1 MATPLN
7 QRINDVFLSHSSRD
21 KPVFVDALYG
31 WLTQGA
37 GLKVSY
43 DRGLAS
49 GNISVN
55 LDKAI
60 DTCRSAIM
68 VISGNST
75 QSQWVETE
83 AGRLM
88 EEVSR
93 CGGDFRVATLRIDS
107 DADAPGLF
115 KAFKHV
121 DAPDGKLSPQGA
133 ALLIETLFGGKEGA
147 GKPIYFSRGW
157 RPAERAAAERI
168 IYALQTFGLKLVCD
182 WTDQPRYSID
192 RVRKIMDGTGGLAA
206 ILPHRGNGLTSSYII
221 DEVAAARSAGLP
233 VLIFAHK
240 DVVLRPDWS
249 SSDVIQFDSD
259 LDQLEKSR
267 TVDKFANEIEEFAR
281 QWKKPPGEH
290 VFLGHSLEESIKDE
304 FQMPRRLLSRL
315 TGLPVEVGGLV
326 SGSDAQSEIVR
337 LIQDA
342 ELCVIDITNMTYKD
356 LPAKIDFALNSCIEA
371 GIALGSN
378 KNLYLTCR
386 APRRTPPFMFRNK
399 QVWYYEEE
407 VDLVGKLR
415 QIAALHRRMVL

>member
-1 MATPLN
+1 MAIPLN

-21 KPVFVDALYG
+21 KPVFVDALYC

-49 GNISVN
+49 GNISAN

-60 DTCRSAIM
+60 DTCRSAII
-68 VISGNST
+68 VISGNSA
-75 QSQWVETE
+75 QSPWVETE

-93 CGGDFRVATLRIDS
+93 CGGDFRIATVRIDN

-121 DAPDGKLSPQGA
+121 DFADGKLSADGA
-133 ALLIETLFGGKEGA
+133 ALLMETLFGGNEGA
-147 GKPIYFSRGW
+147 GKPVYLSRGW
-157 RPAERAAAERI
+157 RPAERPAAERI

-182 WTDQPRYSID
+182 WTDQPRYSIE
-192 RVRKIMDGTGGLAA
+192 RVRKIMEGTGGLVA

-221 DEVAAARSAGLP
+221 DEVAAALNAGLP

-249 SSDVIQFDSD
+249 SAEVVSFDSE

-267 TVDKFANEIEEFAR
+267 TVEKFANEIEGFAH
-281 QWKKPPGEH
+281 QWTKPRGEH

-342 ELCVIDITNMTYKD
+342 ELCVIDITNLTYKD
-356 LPAKIDFALNSCIEA
+356 LHPKIDFALNSCIEA
-371 GIALGSN
+371 GIALGCN
-378 KNLYLTCR
+378 KDLYLTCR
-386 APRRTPPFMFRNK
+386 GPRRTPPFMFRNK
-399 QVWYYEEE
+399 QIWYYENEI
-407 VDLVGKLR
+407 DLVAKLR